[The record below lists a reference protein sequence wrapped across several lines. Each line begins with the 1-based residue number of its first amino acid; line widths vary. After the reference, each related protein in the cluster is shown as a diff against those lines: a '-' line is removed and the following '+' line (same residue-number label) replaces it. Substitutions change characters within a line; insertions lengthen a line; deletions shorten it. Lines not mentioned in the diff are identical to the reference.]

1 MATPQN
7 VGSNGGAPPNAFG
20 QINKVPDI
28 DPNLTIPDGETTDSF
43 ASGGAGES
51 GGEGEGDSRA
61 GEVAAEREASRHGWV
76 TQQEWAD
83 QGKDPSRWRPA
94 SEFLDV
100 RQGIARISN
109 EENAYLKAK
118 VATLEGRINAKDA
131 ADQKA
136 SLEIKR
142 NALLAERR
150 DARENQ
156 DWERFDRADQEL
168 LGITVAERSAPVQPK
183 VDPQVAEA
191 FSKFGQENKAW
202 LDDPELKADFM
213 VELKAIVSADAAPDA
228 ATALQHAKRR
238 VMRANPSKFGRQSS
252 RPAMFEMSGAPTPSS
267 YGGSGRSWHELRPE
281 IRRQA
286 EIDIG
291 KGMYTQKEFLANCD
305 VEHFRR

>member
-1 MATPQN
+1 
-7 VGSNGGAPPNAFG
+7 
-20 QINKVPDI
+20 
-28 DPNLTIPDGETTDSF
+28 
-43 ASGGAGES
+43 
-51 GGEGEGDSRA
+51 
-61 GEVAAEREASRHGWV
+61 
-76 TQQEWAD
+76 
-83 QGKDPSRWRPA
+83 
-94 SEFLDV
+94 V

-168 LGITVAERSAPVQPK
+168 LGLTVAERSAPVQPK

-238 VMRANPSKFGRQSS
+238 VMRANPSKFGRQPS
-252 RPAMFEMSGAPTPSS
+252 RPAMFEMSGLLPHHPTVGAGAHGMSFVRRS
-267 YGGSGRSWHELRPE
+267 VGRRRSTSARGC
-281 IRRQA
+281 IRRRNSLPTVTSNTSGDDEWA
-286 EIDIG
+286 G
-291 KGMYTQKEFLANCD
+291 LRG
-305 VEHFRR
+305 